1 MIWSLCLCITGMLL
15 LAALGLIL
23 WRKRGLMRF
32 LYAVITLLLATFVI
46 YIPPFFMQHGFVAA
60 FFGNFFNTLQV
71 LTLDAGYLDNYEL
84 ISQMVSAPWLRQA
97 YECVLAVLHILLP
110 AVSAMTAVTLVVRC
124 LTQLQLRRL
133 RNARRDLHVFS
144 CVNYESQILAAD
156 IRRNDARAELIFL
169 ETDNDMDH
177 SDLRDSLICSV
188 LEEKIE
194 NIRAKAKN
202 RKVYY
207 YCINQNQEENMD
219 SALAILAALQEE
231 PAQVQK
237 NNNIFLFSRDPMAE
251 TMIDSLDKGLV
262 EIDVINHYQAAAY
275 QLLTDYPLTDI
286 GQDQEIFVVLCG
298 FSEMT
303 LEMLRA
309 VSWCGQ
315 LCGYR
320 LKIRLLGSLSADAVA
335 EFKEQYPG
343 LFTDRYDIRF
353 LDCPDQAQLR
363 MQLENHCPNA
373 DYIIVAEQTEAQT
386 IERAVFLRRYYYRQ
400 DPAFSANPRIY
411 AYISNAEKAKAVE
424 SLCTAEVKPERR
436 MSYGITPFGVAT
448 QMYTF
453 ANVTDS
459 DLEKIA
465 KNVHL
470 MYEDIFA
477 DGPIDA
483 QEAIRRYNLF
493 EVNKRSNR
501 ANALH
506 IRYKLFLLG
515 LDYTDD
521 PNAEEVDMSDYLQEA
536 LLEKLSQSEHDRWM
550 AFLES
555 EGWITATLEQAK
567 AYQASG
573 ISKGRHNCPLL
584 KMHPYICPF
593 DELKGRSDAL
603 GLPDSTVYDRELISR
618 IPEILHDKWGMT
630 GKIYKIIQKQ

>member
-1 MIWSLCLCITGMLL
+1 MLWFLCLCIAAVLL
-15 LAALGLIL
+15 LAAFGLIL
-23 WRKRGLMRF
+23 RKKLGLMRF
-32 LYAVITLLLATFVI
+32 LYAVIMLLVSTFVI
-46 YIPPFFMQHGFVAA
+46 YIPSFFAQHDFVAA
-60 FFGNFFNTLQV
+60 LFGNFFNTLQV
-71 LTLDAGYLDNYEL
+71 LTLDAEYLDNYEL
-84 ISQMVSAPWLRQA
+84 ICQMISTPWLAQA
-97 YECVLAVLHILLP
+97 YEWVLALLHILLP

-133 RNARRDLHVFS
+133 RNAGRDLHVFS

-156 IRRNDARAELIFL
+156 IRRNDSRAELVFL
-169 ETDNDMDH
+169 ESDNDMDH

-194 NIRAKAKN
+194 NIRAKARN

-207 YCINQNQEENMD
+207 YCIDQDQEENMN
-219 SALAILAALQEE
+219 SALAILAALQAE

-237 NNNIFLFSRDPMAE
+237 NNSIFMFSQDPMAE

-286 GQDQEIFVVLCG
+286 GQDREIFVVLCG

-320 LKIRLLGSLSADAVA
+320 LKIRVLGNLSMETVA

-353 LDCPDQAQLR
+353 LDCPNQAQLR
-363 MQLENHCPNA
+363 MQLEKHCPNA
-373 DYIIVAEQTEAQT
+373 DYIIVAEQSESQT
-386 IERAVFLRRYYYRQ
+386 IERAVFLRRYYYMQ

-411 AYISNAEKAKAVE
+411 AYISNGEKAKAVE
-424 SLCTAEVKPERR
+424 SLCTAEAKPERR
-436 MSYGITPFGVAT
+436 TSYGITPFGVAT

-470 MYEDIFA
+470 MYEDIFS

-483 QEAIRRYNLF
+483 LEAIRRYNLF

-521 PNAEEVDMSDYLQEA
+521 PHADEVDMAAYLDEQM
-536 LLEKLSQSEHDRWM
+536 LEKLSRSEHDRWM

-555 EGWITATLEQAK
+555 EGWVTATLEQAK

-584 KMHPYICPF
+584 KMHPYICPYE
-593 DELKGRSDAL
+593 ELKGRSDAL
-603 GLPDSTVYDRELISR
+603 GLPDSTVYDRELITR
-618 IPEILHDKWGMT
+618 IPEILHDKWGIT
-630 GKIYKIIQKQ
+630 GKKYKIIEKQ